1 VESWEVRG
9 TMKKDKGI
17 EGELARTLKIYTQS
31 DRARLQGEPKINLL
45 GA

>member
-9 TMKKDKGI
+9 TMSKGKGI
-17 EGELARTLKIYTQS
+17 EGELAWTLKIYTPS
-31 DRARLQGEPKINLL
+31 DKARLQGEPKIKLL